1 MMEPMGEQTTGTG
14 QPAGDTR
21 EAILDAAERFL
32 EHGRVRDLTVTRLM
46 EPIPVSR
53 EAFYKH
59 FPSRYAVIAA
69 LLGRFTH
76 EVAAGFDVWLTSSDP
91 VSDVRVMFD
100 TASHAYVRRART
112 LRAVIDAAPM
122 DRDLEAVWQEFIG
135 GFVELAA
142 ARIRADQESG
152 LTPASIDPA
161 LAAASIVHLTE
172 RLITQELAGP
182 HPPTREEVV
191 DLLTAAAVGVF
202 YPTAIGDRF
211 TVGAAMTSQ

>member
-76 EVAAGFDVWLTSSDP
+76 EVAAGFTCGTSPPRSGGSTPLSRLARPD
-91 VSDVRVMFD
+91 
-100 TASHAYVRRART
+100 ARAHT
-112 LRAVIDAAPM
+112 PH
-122 DRDLEAVWQEFIG
+122 DRDLERGRRGI
-135 GFVELAA
+135 VEW
-142 ARIRADQESG
+142 RGADRPTA
-152 LTPASIDPA
+152 LTPATTP
-161 LAAASIVHLTE
+161 LHPH
-172 RLITQELAGP
+172 GP
-182 HPPTREEVV
+182 HPTRRHGEVWTSHGTPNHPTDHRARHQ
-191 DLLTAAAVGVF
+191 LHA
-202 YPTAIGDRF
+202 
-211 TVGAAMTSQ
+211 

>member
-1 MMEPMGEQTTGTG
+1 MGQQMPGTD
-14 QPAGDTR
+14 QSASDTR
-21 EAILDAAERFL
+21 EAILDAAEQFL
-32 EHGRVRDLTVTRLM
+32 QTGRVRDLTVTRLM
-46 EPIPVSR
+46 EPVPVSR

-76 EVAAGFDVWLTSSDP
+76 EVAAGFDVWLSGSDP

-100 TASHAYVRRART
+100 TASHAYMRRART

-122 DRDLEAVWQEFIG
+122 DKDLEAVWGEFVG

-142 ARIRADQESG
+142 ARIRTDQAAG
-152 LTPASIDPA
+152 LTPESVNPD
-161 LAAASIVHLTE
+161 LAAASIVYLTE
-172 RLITQELAGP
+172 RLITQSIAGP
-182 HPPTREEVV
+182 QPPTREEVV

-211 TVGAAMTSQ
+211 TVGAAMTSR